1 MISITPIH
9 YRLGYSLQD
18 GELNSLDLEGMLS
31 GV

>member
-9 YRLGYSLQD
+9 YRLGYTPQD
-18 GELNSLDLEGMLS
+18 GELNNLDLEGMLR